1 MTPQALTS
9 PPGRACCQSVGLLH
23 AGSSAVDQGRSG
35 PGSLLTPEGL
45 GLEAGEGSLP
55 LSAWFPEQLQ
65 AALLAFIPVM
75 GGAGDKASKASAKA
89 PLKARL
95 SCQLFVLL
103 D

>member
-1 MTPQALTS
+1 MLALQLQTK
-9 PPGRACCQSVGLLH
+9 A
-23 AGSSAVDQGRSG
+23 RSG
-35 PGSLLTPEGL
+35 PGSLLTPERL

-55 LSAWFPEQLQ
+55 LSACFPEQLQ

-95 SCQLFVLL
+95 SCQLSVLW